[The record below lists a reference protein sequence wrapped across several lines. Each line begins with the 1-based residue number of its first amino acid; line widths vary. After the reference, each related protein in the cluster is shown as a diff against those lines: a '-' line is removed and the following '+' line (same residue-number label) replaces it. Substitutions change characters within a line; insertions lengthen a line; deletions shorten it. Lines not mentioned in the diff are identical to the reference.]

1 MANKGLSLMGTGVS
15 SGDDRAV
22 KAAKEAISSPLL
34 EDVSIEG
41 ATGII
46 INISGNESL
55 TMHETNEAV
64 TLIMEAADEDA
75 EIIFG
80 TVIDEKLEDQVK
92 VTVIATGLGG
102 MDRVTTRSIIESTEK
117 LQEQTESTDEDERSP
132 EIEEP
137 VLLVNEEL
145 EKEELSIEEST
156 QAVIQED
163 QKVLHDGL
171 DKIAEETRQR
181 VERVRDDAR
190 EEERERPTPGRDRI
204 EPNRPANRAKTI
216 AEKLGFVSYD
226 EEELDTPTYIRM
238 SNRDEETTNNLN

>member
-1 MANKGLSLMGTGVS
+1 MLNAVKGISDLINNTGHINADFADVATVMANKGLSLMGTGTA
-15 SGDDRAV
+15 SGEGRAV

-34 EDVSIEG
+34 EDISIDG

-80 TVIDEKLEDQVK
+80 TVIDEKLEDEVK

-102 MDRVTTRSIIESTEK
+102 MDCVTTKNIETLKVEEK
-117 LQEQTESTDEDERSP
+117 ADEPQQVVEEAP
-132 EIEEP
+132 LENQNEETQVLKEEP
-137 VLLVNEEL
+137 KAEVR
-145 EKEELSIEEST
+145 EES
-156 QAVIQED
+156 
-163 QKVLHDGL
+163 QKVMLQDGL

-181 VERVRDDAR
+181 VVNN
-190 EEERERPTPGRDRI
+190 EEKRSDSFG
-204 EPNRPANRAKTI
+204 
-216 AEKLGFVSYD
+216 
-226 EEELDTPTYIRM
+226 
-238 SNRDEETTNNLN
+238 SNGDKKSRS